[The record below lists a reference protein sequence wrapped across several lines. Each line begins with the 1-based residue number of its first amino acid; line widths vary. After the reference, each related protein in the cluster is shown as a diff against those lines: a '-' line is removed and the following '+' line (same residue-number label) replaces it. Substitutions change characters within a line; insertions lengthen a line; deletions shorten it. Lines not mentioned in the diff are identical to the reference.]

1 MHEVL
6 KPAGFMRRRNAWR
19 RDADGLVDIVNLQL
33 SKSLDSVW
41 MNLGVIEPEA
51 YRYSWG
57 KQLQATFDEASCT
70 VRERLG
76 VLIDGLDHSWPAG
89 DPASA
94 ETIAVQLRSVG
105 LPWLEGMHSLDAI
118 QQELERVFDAHQQR
132 GYPPE
137 AIALAVVQAKNGQD
151 DAACATLDARRRSPS
166 GLWQDRLDA
175 VADVLQCPTVP
186 DPS

>member
-1 MHEVL
+1 MSERLRPAGRAIHEVL

-41 MNLGVIEPEA
+41 VNLGVIEPDA

-57 KQLQATFDEASCT
+57 RQLEATFDEASCT

-89 DPASA
+89 DPVSA
-94 ETIAVQLRSVG
+94 ETIAGQLRSVG
-105 LPWLEGMHSLDAI
+105 LPWLEGMHSLGAI
-118 QQELERVFDAHQQR
+118 Q
-132 GYPPE
+132 
-137 AIALAVVQAKNGQD
+137 
-151 DAACATLDARRRSPS
+151 
-166 GLWQDRLDA
+166 
-175 VADVLQCPTVP
+175 
-186 DPS
+186 